1 MHFVNCQIIQSRQ
14 FNMHSSKTFPTFDI
28 FFSNFFWKD
37 FCHFF
42 FFLQFNV
49 MILKWTTKSYVGTV
63 QQDALEM
70 LQNPYVSATLN
81 YNWYQLQMVVNVFH
95 VKNVFVLSIC
105 IINQTE
111 NQDFKPLTQS
121 VNYKYIRYSE
131 EVRAFSEHFVLFSFY
146 LILVQGGYGFS
157 FK

>member
-1 MHFVNCQIIQSRQ
+1 
-14 FNMHSSKTFPTFDI
+14 
-28 FFSNFFWKD
+28 
-37 FCHFF
+37 
-42 FFLQFNV
+42 

-105 IINQTE
+105 IIN
-111 NQDFKPLTQS
+111 
-121 VNYKYIRYSE
+121 
-131 EVRAFSEHFVLFSFY
+131 
-146 LILVQGGYGFS
+146 
-157 FK
+157 